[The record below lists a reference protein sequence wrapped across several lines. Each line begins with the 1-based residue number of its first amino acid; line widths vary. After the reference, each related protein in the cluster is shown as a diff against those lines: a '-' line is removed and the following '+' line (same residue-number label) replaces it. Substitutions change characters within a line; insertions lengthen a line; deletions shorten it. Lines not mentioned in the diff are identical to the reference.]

1 MSQGKCEGLVLQ
13 KSPQPRSGRLSS
25 LEALMEVL
33 GPWDA
38 SSDSTSDFFPSGH
51 TDAFGICYPYLVW
64 FCFHFHW
71 KPAQPLFPPLSAHHL
86 A

>member
-25 LEALMEVL
+25 LEAPMEVL

-38 SSDSTSDFFPSGH
+38 SSDFFPSGH
-51 TDAFGICYPYLVW
+51 TDVFGVCYSYLVW
-64 FCFHFHW
+64 FCFYFHW
-71 KPAQPLFPPLSAHHL
+71 KPTQPLFPSLSQL
-86 A
+86 IV